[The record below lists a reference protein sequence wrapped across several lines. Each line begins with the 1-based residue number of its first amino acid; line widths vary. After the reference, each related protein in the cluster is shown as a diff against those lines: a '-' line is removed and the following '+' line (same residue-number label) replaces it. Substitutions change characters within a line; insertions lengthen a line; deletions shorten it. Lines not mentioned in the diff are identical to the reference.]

1 MWPTTYIT
9 IGCWVTGYGSI
20 LVACKCPSV
29 DSVNGVYCL
38 NDVMSI
44 KAIEIKSCSLDSEL
58 GTCRTS

>member
-1 MWPTTYIT
+1 VANNIYIT
-9 IGCWVTGYGSI
+9 IGCWITGYGSI

-29 DSVNGVYCL
+29 DGVYCV

-44 KAIEIKSCSLDSEL
+44 KAVEIESCSLDSEL